1 LIVDEV
7 GLLLTFGDYWTS
19 LTYSFFIVFLAFIAV
34 LVLFYRYRRLV
45 EAELA
50 EFVKSRISLYFGV
63 LLAAVSIAFILQ
75 TNNVWIATISTG
87 LTVAAIIII
96 AVFLAWQIRKKA
108 SRTPNYAVWGEIV
121 VRSPGFEP
129 GIIGFEV

>member
-1 LIVDEV
+1 
-7 GLLLTFGDYWTS
+7 
-19 LTYSFFIVFLAFIAV
+19 LAFVAV

-75 TNNVWIATISTG
+75 TSNVWVATISTG
-87 LTVAAIIII
+87 LTVAAIVIIV
-96 AVFLAWQIRKKA
+96 VFLAWQIRKKA
-108 SRTPNYAVWGEIV
+108 SRTPN
-121 VRSPGFEP
+121 
-129 GIIGFEV
+129 